1 MIRLT
6 DIVEQITD
14 KKVEKVLKHIFDVPT
29 KMPKYVFK
37 DFILSPGGF
46 FTSELK
52 RILKD
57 DPNVD
62 EDDITFEFE
71 DWINIK
77 WEKQVLT
84 INASDFTKANQKTMM
99 KRKFGS
105 ANPNNVPDDEE
116 RTEFQR
122 KLAKKLK
129 PGTNEPVIM
138 LNKGGEFRLL
148 EGWHRTMAI
157 LSLGDNGEKDP
168 TKWKKIKIKAY
179 VGTGPAVKNVW

>member
-1 MIRLT
+1 MVRLS
-6 DIVEQITD
+6 DIVAEIND
-14 KKVEKVLKHIFDVPT
+14 KEYNRVLMHIFGVPK

-46 FTSELK
+46 FISELK

-57 DPNVD
+57 DPSAD
-62 EDDITFEFE
+62 EDDIAFEFE

-84 INASDFTKANQKTMM
+84 LNASDFTHANQKTMM
-99 KRKFGS
+99 KRKFGN
-105 ANPNNVPDDEE
+105 ANPGNVPNDEE
-116 RTEFQR
+116 RTEYQR

-138 LNKGGEFRLL
+138 LNNGKEFRLL

-157 LSLGDNGEKDP
+157 LSLGDNGKKDP
-168 TKWKKIKIKAY
+168 TKWNKIKIKAY
-179 VGTGPAVKNVW
+179 VGMGPTIKNVW